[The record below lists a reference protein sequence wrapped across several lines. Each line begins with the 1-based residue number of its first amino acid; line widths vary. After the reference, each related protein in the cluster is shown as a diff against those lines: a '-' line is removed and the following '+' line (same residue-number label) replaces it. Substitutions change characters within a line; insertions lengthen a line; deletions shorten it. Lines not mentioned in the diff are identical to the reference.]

1 MPAACEKRPT
11 LKKLLVESRPK
22 RPGARTDLHDN
33 VREVQKPAAYGN
45 SRAYLE
51 DRLARDFPDHWRD
64 YINGSVELDP
74 ATVAWPKTVVVP
86 KEQPLSHQP
95 HIPATAA
102 RRHCGNISTK

>member
-1 MPAACEKRPT
+1 MSAACEKRPT

-22 RPGARTDLHDN
+22 RREGRPTKEEAETGYN
-33 VREVQKPAAYGN
+33 VTSLPIKERGN

-64 YINGSVELDP
+64 YIDGTVELDP
-74 ATVAWPKTVVVP
+74 ATVQGFWGVPFEHPKG
-86 KEQPLSHQP
+86 LSHQP

-102 RRHCGNISTK
+102 SLPSW